1 MLRRYLL
8 MKATE
13 SSYPPMTFEEIRVLL
28 TQNFGPAIILEKY
41 PHATPPAIRI
51 PTQCIAEV
59 GQMLHEHK
67 RTYFDYLAC
76 ITALDNGPE
85 VNTLEIIYHL
95 CSIPYNLQL
104 MLKILVAKE
113 KPGEPLPEVPSVGH
127 VWRGA
132 HWHEREAYDLVGI
145 AFSKHPDLRRIL
157 LPIDWEGHPLRKD
170 YVVQQQYHGIETKY

>member
-1 MLRRYLL
+1 

-13 SSYPPMTFEEIRVLL
+13 SSHPPMTFEEIRVLL
-28 TQNFGPAIILEKY
+28 TQNFGPAIILEKH
-41 PHATPPAIRI
+41 PHATPPAIRV
-51 PTQCIAEV
+51 PARCIAEV
-59 GQMLHEHK
+59 GQLLHEHT
-67 RTYFDYLAC
+67 RTYFDHLAC

-85 VNTLEIIYHL
+85 ANTLELIYNL

-104 MLKILVAKE
+104 MLKVLVARE
-113 KPGEPLPEVPSVGH
+113 GPGEPLPEVPSVGH
-127 VWRGA
+127 IWKGA

>member
-1 MLRRYLL
+1 VLQQYLL
-8 MKATE
+8 MKTTVF
-13 SSYPPMTFEEIRVLL
+13 SYLPMTFEEIEVLL
-28 TQNFGPAIILEKY
+28 IQNFGTDIVLEKY
-41 PHATPPAIRI
+41 PHATPPAMRV

-67 RTYFDYLAC
+67 RTYFDHLAC

-85 VNTLEIIYHL
+85 ANTLELIYNL
-95 CSIPYNLQL
+95 YSIPYNLQL
-104 MLKILVAKE
+104 MLKVLIARERL
-113 KPGEPLPEVPSVGH
+113 GEPLSEVPSVGH
-127 VWRGA
+127 IWKGA

-170 YVVQQQYHGIETKY
+170 YMVQQQYHGIETQY